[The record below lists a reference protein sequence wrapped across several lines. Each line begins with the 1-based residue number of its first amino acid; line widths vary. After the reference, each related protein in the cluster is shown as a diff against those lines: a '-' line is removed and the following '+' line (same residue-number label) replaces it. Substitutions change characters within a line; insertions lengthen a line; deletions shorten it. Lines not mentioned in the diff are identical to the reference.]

1 MNTTNPVLE
10 NFYSLL
16 KIPHGCFGRPCATAL
31 INAVA
36 VKPLQV

>member
-16 KIPHGCFGRPCATAL
+16 KIPHGCFWQTLRDSADRMPC
-31 INAVA
+31 
-36 VKPLQV
+36 Q

>member
-16 KIPHGCFGRPCATAL
+16 RFLTGVLADIAR
-31 INAVA
+31 
-36 VKPLQV
+36 QRR